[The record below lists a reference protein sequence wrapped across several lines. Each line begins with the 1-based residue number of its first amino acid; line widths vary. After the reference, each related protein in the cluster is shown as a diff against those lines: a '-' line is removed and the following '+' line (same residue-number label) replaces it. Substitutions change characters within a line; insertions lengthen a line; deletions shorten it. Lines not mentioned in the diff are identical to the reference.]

1 MRANQRGLDERQM
14 GFGGLGLLISLCLHA
29 ILIVAVLWGW
39 ESSDEPTKRRVTP
52 KYVQA
57 KLVEISP
64 KTKPAPAAKPKQ
76 KVIDLT
82 KKRRDAERR
91 KRLER
96 DKAKKLARQKT
107 ERERKARA
115 ARDKKAREKAAR
127 EKAAREKATREKAA
141 KDKAAKEKAE
151 HVAREQELQR
161 QIDQEMA
168 AEREALIAQ
177 QQAEEDQQFAQS
189 FIGLI
194 AQRIESNWSRPASA
208 RKGMQCELRIQLVPT
223 GRVISV
229 TVVKSSGNASFDRS
243 AEQAVKKAE
252 QFPELKKLPP
262 AVFERNFRQLR
273 LVFNPKD
280 LRL

>member
-1 MRANQRGLDERQM
+1 MRANQQGLEQRQ
-14 GFGGLGLLISLCLHA
+14 GGVGGIGILVSVLLHA
-29 ILIVAVLWGW
+29 LLVVVILWGW
-39 ESSDEPTKRRVTP
+39 ESSEEPQKRRVTP

-57 KLVEISP
+57 KLVEIKP
-64 KTKPAPAAKPKQ
+64 KATPKATPKPKQ

-91 KRLER
+91 KKQER
-96 DKAKKLARQKT
+96 DKAKRLAREKA
-107 ERERKARA
+107 ERERKAKA
-115 ARDKKAREKAAR
+115 ARDKAAKEKKAREKAAR
-127 EKAAREKATREKAA
+127 EKAAKEKAAREKAEQ
-141 KDKAAKEKAE
+141 
-151 HVAREQELQR
+151 VAREQELQR
-161 QIDQEMA
+161 QIDQEMQ
-168 AEREALIAQ
+168 AEREAMLAE
-177 QQAEEDQQFAQS
+177 QQAEEDQMVAQS

-194 AQRIESNWSRPASA
+194 AQRVENNWSRPASA

-229 TVVKSSGNASFDRS
+229 TVVKSSGNAAFDRS

-252 QFPELKKLPP
+252 QFPELKQLPP

>member
-1 MRANQRGLDERQM
+1 MRANQKSLEQRQG
-14 GFGGLGLLISLCLHA
+14 GFGGIGILISVLLHA
-29 ILIVAVLWGW
+29 VLLLVILWGW
-39 ESSDEPTKRRVTP
+39 ESSEEPPKRRVTP

-57 KLVEISP
+57 KLVEIKP
-64 KTKPAPAAKPKQ
+64 KATPKATPKPKQ

-91 KRLER
+91 KKQER
-96 DKAKKLARQKT
+96 DKAKRLAREKA
-107 ERERKARA
+107 ERERKAKA
-115 ARDKKAREKAAR
+115 ARDKAAKEKKAREKAAR
-127 EKAAREKATREKAA
+127 EKAAKEKAAREKAEQ
-141 KDKAAKEKAE
+141 
-151 HVAREQELQR
+151 VAREQELQR
-161 QIDQEMA
+161 QIDQEMQ
-168 AEREALIAQ
+168 AEREAMLAE
-177 QQAEEDQQFAQS
+177 QQAEEDQVVAQS

-194 AQRIESNWSRPASA
+194 AQRVENNWSRPASA

-229 TVVKSSGNASFDRS
+229 TVVKSSGNAAFDRS

-252 QFPELKKLPP
+252 QFPELKQLPP

>member
-1 MRANQRGLDERQM
+1 MRANQQGLEQRQG
-14 GFGGLGLLISLCLHA
+14 GFGGIGILVSVLLHA
-29 ILIVAVLWGW
+29 LLVVVILWGW
-39 ESSDEPTKRRVTP
+39 ESSEEPQKRRVTP

-57 KLVEISP
+57 KLVEIKPKASP
-64 KTKPAPAAKPKQ
+64 KATPKPKQ

-91 KRLER
+91 KKQER
-96 DKAKKLARQKT
+96 DKAKRLAREKA
-107 ERERKARA
+107 ERERKAKA
-115 ARDKKAREKAAR
+115 ARDKAAKEKKAREKAAR
-127 EKAAREKATREKAA
+127 EKAAKEKAAREKAEQ
-141 KDKAAKEKAE
+141 
-151 HVAREQELQR
+151 VAREQELQR
-161 QIDQEMA
+161 QIDQEMQ
-168 AEREALIAQ
+168 AEREAMLAE
-177 QQAEEDQQFAQS
+177 QQAEEDQMVAQS

-194 AQRIESNWSRPASA
+194 AQRVENNWSRPASA

-229 TVVKSSGNASFDRS
+229 TVVKSSGNAAFDRS

-252 QFPELKKLPP
+252 QFPELKQLPP

>member
-1 MRANQRGLDERQM
+1 MRANQRGLEEKQG
-14 GFGGLGLLISLCLHA
+14 GFGGLGLLISLFLHA
-29 ILIVAVLWGW
+29 VLVAAVLWGW
-39 ESSDEPTKRRVTP
+39 ESSDEPNKRRVTP

-57 KLVEISP
+57 KLVEVKP
-64 KTKPAPAAKPKQ
+64 KSKPAPATKPKQ
-76 KVIDLT
+76 KIIDLT

-91 KRLER
+91 KRLDRE
-96 DKAKKLARQKT
+96 KAKKLARQKA
-107 ERERKARA
+107 ERERKAKA
-115 ARDKKAREKAAR
+115 ARDKAVKDKKAREKAAR
-127 EKAAREKATREKAA
+127 EKAARDKKAQ
-141 KDKAAKEKAE
+141 EKAE
-151 HVAREQELQR
+151 QVAREQELQR

-168 AEREALIAQ
+168 AEREALIAE
-177 QQAEEDQQFAQS
+177 QQAEEDQQYAQS

-194 AQRIESNWSRPASA
+194 AQRIENNWSRPASA